1 MPLISNQIR
10 CSLLCFY
17 VIMALL
23 LVQACKP
30 QVEPERK
37 MLARV
42 ADRILYEDELLSLFS
57 QNMSIADS
65 IRAVSSYTDAW
76 IGDQLF
82 LLEAEKKL
90 QDRRDLEDMITA
102 YRSSL
107 MTHLYEKQLVD
118 DLLDSTITQEEL
130 NTYYELNKNQY
141 VLNSSILRCHL
152 LKISNEK
159 EGISD
164 VRRWWEKEKAIH
176 WDSLIQYCNEHAEIF
191 LLDDSTWYRL
201 EDVQSLLPRDVLKA
215 SNIERIREERFTDDS
230 SRYFLRILE
239 QLPDTEIAPLSF
251 IEKQA
256 SKVILHRRK
265 KQLLESIKKD
275 IYERGMKSKKVDI
288 KL

>member
-1 MPLISNQIR
+1 
-10 CSLLCFY
+10 
-17 VIMALL
+17 
-23 LVQACKP
+23 
-30 QVEPERK
+30 

-42 ADRILYEDELLSLFS
+42 ADRILYEDELTSLLSQS
-57 QNMSIADS
+57 MTIADS
-65 IRAVSSYTDAW
+65 IRTVSSYTDAW
-76 IGDQLF
+76 VGDQLF

-90 QDRRDLEDMITA
+90 QDRTDLDEMINA

-118 DLLDSTITQEEL
+118 DLLDSTITQAEL
-130 NTYYELNKNQY
+130 NTYYDLNKNQY

-152 LKISNEK
+152 LKISKEK
-159 EGISD
+159 EGISE
-164 VRRWWEKEKAIH
+164 VRRWWEKENDLH

-201 EDVQSLLPRDVLKA
+201 EDVQSLLPSDVLKA

-265 KQLLESIKKD
+265 KKLLESIKKD